1 MNSDFHIHL
10 KNGVSNIEI
19 IKEYLDKCLE
29 KKIDKVL
36 FLDHGNRI
44 SQNHKPVLYNK
55 EIILDF
61 FKNIDSVRDL
71 YPGITIYKGIEVDYS
86 IDKDFCDNEIT
97 LMKLG
102 FDYIIGSVHGYKNY
116 SKDEYYKRNLDML
129 DIYPINILGHLRLW
143 DDYLDY
149 SLVIEEIV
157 KNCGQKGI
165 SIEISTSARAMWSKE
180 QYLFMNNLINKYNVT
195 TTVGSD
201 AHNVDEIAINFELLK
216 EYKGD

>member
-61 FKNIDSVRDL
+61 FKNIDSVKDL
-71 YPGITIYKGIEVDYS
+71 YPGITIYRGIEVDYS

-157 KNCGQKGI
+157 KKCGQKGI
-165 SIEISTSARAMWSKE
+165 SIEISTSTRAMWSKE

>member
-19 IKEYLDKCLE
+19 MKEYLDKCLD

-44 SQNHKPVLYNK
+44 SPNHKPVLYNK

-61 FKNIDSVRDL
+61 FKNIDCVKDL
-71 YPGITIYKGIEVDYS
+71 YPSITIYKGIEVDYS
-86 IDKDFCDNEIT
+86 IDKEFCDNEIE

-102 FDYIIGSVHGYKNY
+102 FDYVIGSVHGYKNY
-116 SKDEYYKRNLDML
+116 SRDEYYQRNLDML

-149 SLVIEEIV
+149 SLVVEEIV
-157 KNCGQKGI
+157 KKCSQKGI
-165 SIEISTSARAMWSKE
+165 SIEISTSTRAMWSKE
-180 QYLFMNNLINKYNVT
+180 QYLFMNNLIKKYNVT

-201 AHNVDEIAINFELLK
+201 AHNVDEIAINFERLE

>member
-19 IKEYLDKCLE
+19 IKEYLVKCLE

-61 FKNIDSVRDL
+61 FKNIDSVKDL

-86 IDKDFCDNEIT
+86 IDKEFCDNEIE

-143 DDYLDY
+143 DDYSEY

-157 KNCGQKGI
+157 KKCSQKGI
-165 SIEISTSARAMWSKE
+165 SIEISTSTRAMWSKE
-180 QYLFMNNLINKYNVT
+180 QYDFMNNLINKYNVT

-201 AHNVDEIAINFELLK
+201 AHNVDEIAINFERLE

>member
-1 MNSDFHIHL
+1 MNSDFHIHI

-29 KKIDKVL
+29 KKLDKVL

-44 SQNHKPVLYNK
+44 SQKHKPVLYNK

-61 FKNIDSVRDL
+61 FKNIDSVKDL

-86 IDKDFCDNEIT
+86 IDKYFCDNEIT

-143 DDYLDY
+143 DDYLNY

-157 KNCGQKGI
+157 KKCGQKGI
-165 SIEISTSARAMWSKE
+165 SIEISTSTRAMWSKK